1 MAQLVKN
8 LLAIRKTQEMQ
19 VDPWVRKIPWRRAW
33 LSTPVLLPGKFHGQR
48 SLTGCR
54 PWGHKEWDMTEQL
67 NWTELNWSDIR
78 EDDSVIKRTRILINA
93 TSLDF
98 PGGSEGKVSAYNA
111 GDMGSIPGTG
121 RSPGEGNGNPLQYSC
136 LENPMDRGA
145 WETTVHGVTKSRTRL
160 SNFTSLG

>member
-54 PWGHKEWDMTEQL
+54 PWGHKELDMTEQL
-67 NWTELNWSDIR
+67 SLHFMTHSHSPFAVAFRSVSTGTSLLLKSERLMGSASELWFLLFLHKISFLYKDYAPWNQ
-78 EDDSVIKRTRILINA
+78 KNRIL
-93 TSLDF
+93 SLFSVCLDIYMWLSGQVDWF
-98 PGGSEGKVSAYNA
+98 PG
-111 GDMGSIPGTG
+111 T
-121 RSPGEGNGNPLQYSC
+121 
-136 LENPMDRGA
+136 
-145 WETTVHGVTKSRTRL
+145 
-160 SNFTSLG
+160 